1 MQSKNCTAPQ
11 LKDRS
16 NQELLD
22 GAKHLVGRQRSV
34 TAHLIAHLAE
44 IDARGLH
51 LVESF
56 PTLTK
61 YCMGALGLSEDE
73 AYRRAYAAEL
83 ARKYPVILDL
93 LLCGSIH
100 LTTLR
105 TIGPCLT
112 AKNHKQ
118 VLEASR
124 GKSKTELEHLVAMVR
139 PKPDVPIVLR
149 KLPDPGPDPAQP
161 DQSLFTD
168 QSLNAETHPEEVGV
182 TAGQEMEAVE
192 APIHVAPSSHR
203 SVLAPLSPRRYK
215 LQLTIDDEFYDAL
228 TELKDLLR
236 HQVPNG
242 DLMRI
247 IKDSVLERRDRV
259 KRERWGQTKRPRKTR
274 EQESWID
281 ADVPVSSSRKDGTP
295 TADQSKLENS
305 RHIPAAVK
313 REVWE
318 RDQGRC
324 AFVSHRGRR
333 CAERQW
339 LEFHH
344 LHAYALGGPA
354 TVENIAL
361 FCRAHNA
368 HEGVRVFGERVKKF
382 TRPGASGIDSGG
394 TVRSGATE
402 KSTRP
407 RASSGSTQLGANG
420 ASTRPGAS
428 SP

>member
-1 MQSKNCTAPQ
+1 MQPKNCTAVSQ
-11 LKDRS
+11 FVLKDRS

-22 GAKHLVGRQRSV
+22 GAKHLVGRQRTV

-100 LTTLR
+100 LTALR

-112 AKNHKQ
+112 AKNHNQ

-139 PKPDVPIVLR
+139 PKPDVPTVLR

-182 TAGQEMEAVE
+182 TAGQEMEM
-192 APIHVAPSSHR
+192 APVRGASS
-203 SVLAPLSPRRYK
+203 SQKPVLAPLSPRRYK

-259 KRERWGQTKRPRKTR
+259 KRERLGQTKRPRKTR
-274 EQESWID
+274 EQGSWID
-281 ADVPVSSSRKDGTP
+281 AEKPAAEVSATEKEPIAPGRF
-295 TADQSKLENS
+295 QVNS

-368 HEGVRVFGERVKKF
+368 HEGVRVFGER
-382 TRPGASGIDSGG
+382 A
-394 TVRSGATE
+394 
-402 KSTRP
+402 KSFTRP
-407 RASSGSTQLGANG
+407 RASSGSSQLGANG
-420 ASTRPGAS
+420 AATRPGASGESTRPGAS
-428 SP
+428 GESTRPRASSS